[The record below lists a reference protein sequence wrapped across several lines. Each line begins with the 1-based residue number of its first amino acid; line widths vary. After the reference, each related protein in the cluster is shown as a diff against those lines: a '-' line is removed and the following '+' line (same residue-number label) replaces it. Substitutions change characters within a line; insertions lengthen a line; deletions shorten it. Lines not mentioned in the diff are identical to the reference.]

1 MIKYGLLWKPDRP
14 TMWAIVQ
21 VKFMPK
27 MKLRCHNS
35 SHRVP
40 FVMKTEQHK
49 ETIARIG
56 VLYTENDTEL
66 L

>member
-1 MIKYGLLWKPDRP
+1 
-14 TMWAIVQ
+14 MWVIVQ

-27 MKLRCHNS
+27 MKLRCHNR

-56 VLYTENDTEL
+56 VVYAENDTEL